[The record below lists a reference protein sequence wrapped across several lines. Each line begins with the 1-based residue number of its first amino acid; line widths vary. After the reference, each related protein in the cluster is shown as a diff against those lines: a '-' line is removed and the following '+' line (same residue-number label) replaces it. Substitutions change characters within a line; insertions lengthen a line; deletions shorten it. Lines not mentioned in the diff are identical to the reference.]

1 MLQTTF
7 PEGFEKLYVPVVVA
21 IVTGVIT
28 YLLARPKTKSEI
40 GKLDAETVSSFIKT
54 IKEIQ
59 ETNQQLFEKIQS
71 LRTNQQVVD
80 DLLEKTKDELADC
93 LNRSEDCKGCQQMLE
108 KMVVSLTEIENDLK
122 VLDGTESLSEKVRKL
137 SEKMVK
143 QIAKMSEV

>member
-1 MLQTTF
+1 
-7 PEGFEKLYVPVVVA
+7 
-21 IVTGVIT
+21 
-28 YLLARPKTKSEI
+28 
-40 GKLDAETVSSFIKT
+40 
-54 IKEIQ
+54 
-59 ETNQQLFEKIQS
+59 